1 MAVSRINFPNAPS
14 NGIDE
19 LDRSQR
25 ALGIP
30 FATQS
35 PNFDNYI
42 RRYLDDPE
50 LVPLVGTPV
59 VEDSVSETSD
69 TTYLRRY
76 LCDPV

>member
-1 MAVSRINFPNAPS
+1 MKRIWFPNAPS
-14 NGIDE
+14 NGVDE

-30 FATQS
+30 FAVQS
-35 PNFDNYI
+35 PVFDNYI

-50 LVPLVGTPV
+50 VIPLVGTPV
-59 VEDSVSETSD
+59 TEDVGIETADS
-69 TTYLRRY
+69 TYLRRY